1 MRRQR
6 IFVGLGTAIVMTT
19 SLTVA
24 PSATAAAAQAATQVP
39 SQIFAQT
46 PSAHLSTPQAAPSD
60 KDRPGKNKQSAG
72 SSKASGKK
80 AAKKAAQKAAAKK
93 AAAKKAGSKKAAAKK
108 AGSKKAVSKKAAAQQ
123 SAKRAAAKKAA
134 AKRAAAKRA
143 AAKRAAAAQR
153 IAYKRAKAR
162 AKTIKAP
169 RMVQGRIC
177 PTRNFSYGDGWG
189 ADRGRRN
196 HAGMDM
202 SGRRGTPL
210 FAIESGYINRTKRQ
224 SNGAMQIVMKGKSGS
239 KYYYGHMQHVFV
251 RGGQSVRA
259 GQVIGTMG
267 DSGSPGAV
275 HLHFEYWK
283 SGRESAA
290 VNPASLLRTICRAAQ

>member
-1 MRRQR
+1 MRARR
-6 IFVGLGTAIVMTT
+6 TLVGLCGAALVAGAL
-19 SLTVA
+19 SL
-24 PSATAAAAQAATQVP
+24 PTAAMAAQP
-39 SQIFAQT
+39 
-46 PSAHLSTPQAAPSD
+46 AAPVVGGASAAAPTSVVAT
-60 KDRPGKNKQSAG
+60 KDQPGKK
-72 SSKASGKK
+72 KSGKK
-80 AAKKAAQKAAAKK
+80 AA
-93 AAAKKAGSKKAAAKK
+93 S
-108 AGSKKAVSKKAAAQQ
+108 
-123 SAKRAAAKKAA
+123 KKAA

-143 AAKRAAAAQR
+143 AAKRAA

-162 AKTIKAP
+162 AKTIQAP

-177 PTRNFSYGDGWG
+177 PTRNFEYGDGWG

-202 SGRRGTPL
+202 GGRRGTPL

-224 SNGAMQIVMKGKSGS
+224 SNGAMQIVLKGKSGS

-251 RGGQSVRA
+251 RGGQKVRA
-259 GQVIGTMG
+259 GQVIATMG

>member
-1 MRRQR
+1 MRARR
-6 IFVGLGTAIVMTT
+6 TLVGLCGAALVAGAL
-19 SLTVA
+19 SL
-24 PSATAAAAQAATQVP
+24 PTAAMAAQP
-39 SQIFAQT
+39 
-46 PSAHLSTPQAAPSD
+46 AAPVVGGASAAAPTSVVAT
-60 KDRPGKNKQSAG
+60 KDQPGKK
-72 SSKASGKK
+72 KSGKK
-80 AAKKAAQKAAAKK
+80 AA
-93 AAAKKAGSKKAAAKK
+93 SKKAAAKK
-108 AGSKKAVSKKAAAQQ
+108 AGAKKAASKKAASKK
-123 SAKRAAAKKAA
+123 SAAKKAASKKAA

-143 AAKRAAAAQR
+143 AAKRAA

-162 AKTIKAP
+162 AKTIQAP

-177 PTRNFSYGDGWG
+177 PTRNFEYGDGWG

-202 SGRRGTPL
+202 GGRRGTPL

-224 SNGAMQIVMKGKSGS
+224 SNGAMQIVLKGKS
-239 KYYYGHMQHVFV
+239 YGHMQHVFV
-251 RGGQSVRA
+251 RGGQKVRA
-259 GQVIGTMG
+259 GQVIATMG

>member
-6 IFVGLGTAIVMTT
+6 LVVGLGTAIVMTT
-19 SLTVA
+19 SLTLA
-24 PSATAAAAQAATQVP
+24 PSASAVTSQAATQV
-39 SQIFAQT
+39 STQMSAQAH
-46 PSAHLSTPQAAPSD
+46 SAPLGAPAAAPSD
-60 KDRPGKNKQSAG
+60 KDRPGKNKQAAG
-72 SSKASGKK
+72 SSKVSQKKTGKK
-80 AAKKAAQKAAAKK
+80 AAKKAAQSSVKKAATKKAAKK
-93 AAAKKAGSKKAAAKK
+93 AVAKK
-108 AGSKKAVSKKAAAQQ
+108 
-123 SAKRAAAKKAA
+123 AAAKKAA

-143 AAKRAAAAQR
+143 AIAQR
-153 IAYKRAKAR
+153 IAYKRAKAK

-189 ADRGRRN
+189 ADRGRRK
-196 HAGMDM
+196 HAGLDL
-202 SGRRGTPL
+202 SARRGTPL

-224 SNGAMQIVMKGKSGS
+224 SNGALQIVMKGRSGS

>member
-1 MRRQR
+1 MRARR
-6 IFVGLGTAIVMTT
+6 TLVGLCGAALVAGAL
-19 SLTVA
+19 SL
-24 PSATAAAAQAATQVP
+24 PTAAMAAQP
-39 SQIFAQT
+39 
-46 PSAHLSTPQAAPSD
+46 AAPVVGGASAAAPTSVVAT
-60 KDRPGKNKQSAG
+60 KDQPGKK
-72 SSKASGKK
+72 KSGKK
-80 AAKKAAQKAAAKK
+80 AA
-93 AAAKKAGSKKAAAKK
+93 SKKAAAKK
-108 AGSKKAVSKKAAAQQ
+108 AGAKKAASKKAASKKAASKKAASKK
-123 SAKRAAAKKAA
+123 SAAKKAASKKAA

-143 AAKRAAAAQR
+143 AAKRAA

-162 AKTIKAP
+162 AKTIQAP

-177 PTRNFSYGDGWG
+177 PTRNFEYGDGWG

-202 SGRRGTPL
+202 GGRRGTPL

-224 SNGAMQIVMKGKSGS
+224 SNGAMQIVLKGKSGS

-251 RGGQSVRA
+251 RGGQKVRA
-259 GQVIGTMG
+259 GQVIATMG

>member
-1 MRRQR
+1 MRARR
-6 IFVGLGTAIVMTT
+6 TLVGLCGAALVAGAL
-19 SLTVA
+19 SL
-24 PSATAAAAQAATQVP
+24 PTAAMAAQP
-39 SQIFAQT
+39 
-46 PSAHLSTPQAAPSD
+46 AAPVVGGASAAAPTSVVAT
-60 KDRPGKNKQSAG
+60 KDQPGK
-72 SSKASGKK
+72 KK
-80 AAKKAAQKAAAKK
+80 AAAKTAAAKK
-93 AAAKKAGSKKAAAKK
+93 AAAKKAAI
-108 AGSKKAVSKKAAAQQ
+108 
-123 SAKRAAAKKAA
+123 
-134 AKRAAAKRA
+134 KRAAAKRA
-143 AAKRAAAAQR
+143 AAKRQAA
-153 IAYKRAKAR
+153 AYKRAKAR
-162 AKTIKAP
+162 VKGVRAP

-224 SNGAMQIVMKGKSGS
+224 SNGAMQIVMKGRSGS

-251 RGGQSVRA
+251 RGGQKVRA
-259 GQVIGTMG
+259 GQVIATMG

-283 SGRESAA
+283 NGRESAA

>member
-1 MRRQR
+1 MRARR
-6 IFVGLGTAIVMTT
+6 TLVGLCGAALVAGA
-19 SLTVA
+19 LTL
-24 PSATAAAAQAATQVP
+24 PTAAMAAQP
-39 SQIFAQT
+39 
-46 PSAHLSTPQAAPSD
+46 AAPVVGGASAAAPTSVVTT
-60 KDRPGKNKQSAG
+60 KDQPGKK
-72 SSKASGKK
+72 KAGKK
-80 AAKKAAQKAAAKK
+80 TQAAAKK
-93 AAAKKAGSKKAAAKK
+93 AAAKKAGAIKAGAKKSASKKSAAKK
-108 AGSKKAVSKKAAAQQ
+108 AGSKKS
-123 SAKRAAAKKAA
+123 AAKKAA
-134 AKRAAAKRA
+134 AKKASAKRAAAQRAAAKRA
-143 AAKRAAAAQR
+143 A

-169 RMVQGRIC
+169 RMIQGRIC
-177 PTRNFSYGDGWG
+177 PTRNFEYGDGWG

-202 SGRRGTPL
+202 GGRRGTPL

-224 SNGAMQIVMKGKSGS
+224 SNGAMQIVLKGKSGS

-251 RGGQSVRA
+251 RGGQKVRA
-259 GQVIGTMG
+259 GQVIATMG

>member
-6 IFVGLGTAIVMTT
+6 LVVGLGTAIVMTT
-19 SLTVA
+19 SLTLA
-24 PSATAAAAQAATQVP
+24 PSASAVTSQAATQV
-39 SQIFAQT
+39 STQMSAQAH
-46 PSAHLSTPQAAPSD
+46 SAPLGAPAAAPSD
-60 KDRPGKNKQSAG
+60 KDRPGKNKQAAG
-72 SSKASGKK
+72 SSKVSQKKTGKK
-80 AAKKAAQKAAAKK
+80 AAKKAAQSSVKKAATKKAAKK
-93 AAAKKAGSKKAAAKK
+93 AAAKKAVAKK
-108 AGSKKAVSKKAAAQQ
+108 
-123 SAKRAAAKKAA
+123 AAAKKAA

-143 AAKRAAAAQR
+143 AIAQR
-153 IAYKRAKAR
+153 IAYKRAKAK

-189 ADRGRRN
+189 ADRGRRK
-196 HAGMDM
+196 HAGLDL
-202 SGRRGTPL
+202 SARRGTPL

-224 SNGAMQIVMKGKSGS
+224 SNGALQIVMKGRSGS

>member
-1 MRRQR
+1 MRVRR
-6 IFVGLGTAIVMTT
+6 TLVGLCGAALVAGAL
-19 SLTVA
+19 SL
-24 PSATAAAAQAATQVP
+24 PTAAMAAQP
-39 SQIFAQT
+39 
-46 PSAHLSTPQAAPSD
+46 AAPVVGGASAAAPTSVVAT
-60 KDRPGKNKQSAG
+60 KDQPGKK
-72 SSKASGKK
+72 KSGKK
-80 AAKKAAQKAAAKK
+80 KQAAAKK
-93 AAAKKAGSKKAAAKK
+93 AASKKAAAKK
-108 AGSKKAVSKKAAAQQ
+108 AGAKKSAAKK
-123 SAKRAAAKKAA
+123 AAAKKAA

-143 AAKRAAAAQR
+143 AAKRAA

-162 AKTIKAP
+162 AKTIQAP

-177 PTRNFSYGDGWG
+177 PTRNFEYGDGWG

-202 SGRRGTPL
+202 GGRRGTPL

-224 SNGAMQIVMKGKSGS
+224 SNGAMQIVLKGKSGS

-251 RGGQSVRA
+251 RGGQKVRA
-259 GQVIGTMG
+259 GQVIATMG

>member
-1 MRRQR
+1 MRARR
-6 IFVGLGTAIVMTT
+6 TLVGLCGAALVAGA
-19 SLTVA
+19 LTL
-24 PSATAAAAQAATQVP
+24 PTAAMAAQP
-39 SQIFAQT
+39 
-46 PSAHLSTPQAAPSD
+46 AAPVVGGVSAAAPTSVVTT
-60 KDRPGKNKQSAG
+60 KDQPGKK
-72 SSKASGKK
+72 KAGKK
-80 AAKKAAQKAAAKK
+80 KQAAAKK
-93 AAAKKAGSKKAAAKK
+93 AASKKVGAKKSAAKK
-108 AGSKKAVSKKAAAQQ
+108 
-123 SAKRAAAKKAA
+123 AAAKKAA

-143 AAKRAAAAQR
+143 AAKRAA

-162 AKTIKAP
+162 AKTIQAP

-177 PTRNFSYGDGWG
+177 PTRNFEYGDGWG

-202 SGRRGTPL
+202 GGRRGTPL

-224 SNGAMQIVMKGKSGS
+224 SNGAMQIVLKGKSGS

-251 RGGQSVRA
+251 RGGQKVRA
-259 GQVIGTMG
+259 GQVIATMG

>member
-1 MRRQR
+1 MRARR
-6 IFVGLGTAIVMTT
+6 TLVGLCGAALVAGA
-19 SLTVA
+19 LTL
-24 PSATAAAAQAATQVP
+24 PTAAMAAQP
-39 SQIFAQT
+39 
-46 PSAHLSTPQAAPSD
+46 AAPVVGGVSAAAPTSVVTT
-60 KDRPGKNKQSAG
+60 KDQPGKK
-72 SSKASGKK
+72 KAGKK
-80 AAKKAAQKAAAKK
+80 TQAAAKK
-93 AAAKKAGSKKAAAKK
+93 AAAKKAGAKKAGAKKSASKKSAAKK
-108 AGSKKAVSKKAAAQQ
+108 AGSKKSAAKK
-123 SAKRAAAKKAA
+123 AAAKKAA
-134 AKRAAAKRA
+134 AKRAAAQRA
-143 AAKRAAAAQR
+143 AAKRAA

-177 PTRNFSYGDGWG
+177 PTRNFTYGDGWG
-189 ADRGRRN
+189 ADRGRRK
-196 HAGMDM
+196 HAGLDL
-202 SGRRGTPL
+202 SARRGTPL

-224 SNGAMQIVMKGKSGS
+224 SNGALQIVMKGRSGS

>member
-6 IFVGLGTAIVMTT
+6 LVVGLGTAIVMTT
-19 SLTVA
+19 SLTLA
-24 PSATAAAAQAATQVP
+24 PSASAVTSQAATQV
-39 SQIFAQT
+39 STQMSALAH
-46 PSAHLSTPQAAPSD
+46 SAHLSAPAAAPTD
-60 KDRPGKNKQSAG
+60 KDRPGKNKQAAG
-72 SSKASGKK
+72 SSKVSQKKTGKK
-80 AAKKAAQKAAAKK
+80 AAKKAAQSSVKKAATKKAAKK
-93 AAAKKAGSKKAAAKK
+93 AAAKKAVAKK
-108 AGSKKAVSKKAAAQQ
+108 
-123 SAKRAAAKKAA
+123 AAAKKAA

-143 AAKRAAAAQR
+143 AIAQR
-153 IAYKRAKAR
+153 IAYKRAKAK

-189 ADRGRRN
+189 ADRGRRK
-196 HAGMDM
+196 HAGLDL
-202 SGRRGTPL
+202 SARRGTPL

-224 SNGAMQIVMKGKSGS
+224 SNGALQIVMKGRSGS

>member
-1 MRRQR
+1 MAAQPAAPV
-6 IFVGLGTAIVMTT
+6 VGGA
-19 SLTVA
+19 S
-24 PSATAAAAQAATQVP
+24 AAAPTSVVAT
-39 SQIFAQT
+39 
-46 PSAHLSTPQAAPSD
+46 
-60 KDRPGKNKQSAG
+60 KDQPGKK
-72 SSKASGKK
+72 
-80 AAKKAAQKAAAKK
+80 KAAAKK
-93 AAAKKAGSKKAAAKK
+93 AAAKKA
-108 AGSKKAVSKKAAAQQ
+108 
-123 SAKRAAAKKAA
+123 AAKKAA
-134 AKRAAAKRA
+134 IKRAAAKRA
-143 AAKRAAAAQR
+143 AAKRQAA
-153 IAYKRAKAR
+153 AYKRAKAR
-162 AKTIKAP
+162 VKGVRAP

-224 SNGAMQIVMKGKSGS
+224 SNGAMQIVMKGRSGS

-251 RGGQSVRA
+251 RGGQKVRA
-259 GQVIGTMG
+259 GQVIATMG

-283 SGRESAA
+283 NGRESAA

>member
-1 MRRQR
+1 MRTRR
-6 IFVGLGTAIVMTT
+6 TLVGLCGAALVAGA
-19 SLTVA
+19 LTL
-24 PSATAAAAQAATQVP
+24 PSAAMAAQPAAPVVGGASAAAPTSVAT
-39 SQIFAQT
+39 
-46 PSAHLSTPQAAPSD
+46 D
-60 KDRPGKNKQSAG
+60 KDKPGKNKAGKNKPTKAKQSKG
-72 SSKASGKK
+72 SKKSASKKA
-80 AAKKAAQKAAAKK
+80 AAKKAGTKKAAAKK
-93 AAAKKAGSKKAAAKK
+93 AAAKK
-108 AGSKKAVSKKAAAQQ
+108 V
-123 SAKRAAAKKAA
+123 AAKKAA
-134 AKRAAAKRA
+134 AQRAAAKRA
-143 AAKRAAAAQR
+143 AL
-153 IAYKRAKAR
+153 AYKRAKAR

-169 RMVQGRIC
+169 RMIQGRIC

-210 FAIESGYINRTKRQ
+210 FAIESGSINRTKRQ
-224 SNGAMQIVMKGKSGS
+224 SNGALQIVMKGRSGS

-290 VNPASLLRTICRAAQ
+290 VNPESLLRNICAKAQ

>member
-1 MRRQR
+1 MRARR
-6 IFVGLGTAIVMTT
+6 TLVGLCGAALVAGAL
-19 SLTVA
+19 SL
-24 PSATAAAAQAATQVP
+24 PTAAMAAQP
-39 SQIFAQT
+39 
-46 PSAHLSTPQAAPSD
+46 AAPVVGGASAAAPTSVVAT
-60 KDRPGKNKQSAG
+60 KDQPGKK
-72 SSKASGKK
+72 KSGKK
-80 AAKKAAQKAAAKK
+80 AA
-93 AAAKKAGSKKAAAKK
+93 SKKAAAKK
-108 AGSKKAVSKKAAAQQ
+108 AGAKKAASKKAASKKAASKKAGAKK
-123 SAKRAAAKKAA
+123 SAAKKAAAKKAA

-143 AAKRAAAAQR
+143 AAKRAA

-162 AKTIKAP
+162 AKTIQAP

-177 PTRNFSYGDGWG
+177 PTRNFEYGDGWG

-202 SGRRGTPL
+202 GGRRGTPL

-224 SNGAMQIVMKGKSGS
+224 SNGAMQIVLKGKSGS

-251 RGGQSVRA
+251 RGGQKVRA
-259 GQVIGTMG
+259 GQVIATMG

>member
-6 IFVGLGTAIVMTT
+6 LVVGLGTAIVMTT
-19 SLTVA
+19 SLTLA
-24 PSATAAAAQAATQVP
+24 PSASAVTSQPATQV
-39 SQIFAQT
+39 STQMSALAH
-46 PSAHLSTPQAAPSD
+46 SAHLSAPAAAPTD
-60 KDRPGKNKQSAG
+60 KDRPGKNKQAAG
-72 SSKASGKK
+72 SSKVSQKKTGKK
-80 AAKKAAQKAAAKK
+80 AAKKAAQSSVKKAATKKAAKK
-93 AAAKKAGSKKAAAKK
+93 AAAKKAVAKK
-108 AGSKKAVSKKAAAQQ
+108 
-123 SAKRAAAKKAA
+123 AAAKKAA

-143 AAKRAAAAQR
+143 AIAQR
-153 IAYKRAKAR
+153 IAYKRAKAK

-189 ADRGRRN
+189 ADRGRRK
-196 HAGMDM
+196 HAGLDL
-202 SGRRGTPL
+202 SARRGTPL

-224 SNGAMQIVMKGKSGS
+224 SNGALQIVMKGRSGS

>member
-1 MRRQR
+1 MRVRR
-6 IFVGLGTAIVMTT
+6 TLVGLCGAALVAGAL
-19 SLTVA
+19 SL
-24 PSATAAAAQAATQVP
+24 PTAAMAAQP
-39 SQIFAQT
+39 
-46 PSAHLSTPQAAPSD
+46 AAPVVGGASAAAPTSVVAT
-60 KDRPGKNKQSAG
+60 KDQPGKK
-72 SSKASGKK
+72 KSGKK
-80 AAKKAAQKAAAKK
+80 KQAAAKKAASKKVGAKKSAAKK
-93 AAAKKAGSKKAAAKK
+93 AAAKKE
-108 AGSKKAVSKKAAAQQ
+108 
-123 SAKRAAAKKAA
+123 A

-143 AAKRAAAAQR
+143 AAKRAA

-162 AKTIKAP
+162 AKTIQAP

-177 PTRNFSYGDGWG
+177 PTRNFEYGDGWG

-202 SGRRGTPL
+202 GGRRGTPL

-224 SNGAMQIVMKGKSGS
+224 SNGAMQIVLKGKSGS

-251 RGGQSVRA
+251 RGGQKVRA
-259 GQVIGTMG
+259 GQVIATMG

>member
-6 IFVGLGTAIVMTT
+6 LVVGLSTAIVMTT
-19 SLTVA
+19 SLTLA
-24 PSATAAAAQAATQVP
+24 PSASAVTSQAATQVATQA
-39 SQIFAQT
+39 STQAH
-46 PSAHLSTPQAAPSD
+46 SAPLGAPAAAPSD
-60 KDRPGKNKQSAG
+60 KDRPGKNKQAAG
-72 SSKASGKK
+72 SSKVSQKKTGKK
-80 AAKKAAQKAAAKK
+80 AAKKAAKSSVKKAATKKAAKRAAAKK
-93 AAAKKAGSKKAAAKK
+93 AVAKK
-108 AGSKKAVSKKAAAQQ
+108 
-123 SAKRAAAKKAA
+123 AAAKKAA

-143 AAKRAAAAQR
+143 AIAQR
-153 IAYKRAKAR
+153 IAYKRAKAK

-189 ADRGRRN
+189 ADRGRRK
-196 HAGMDM
+196 HAGLDL
-202 SGRRGTPL
+202 SARRGTPL

-224 SNGAMQIVMKGKSGS
+224 SNGALQIVMKGRSGS

>member
-1 MRRQR
+1 MAAQPAAPV
-6 IFVGLGTAIVMTT
+6 VGGV
-19 SLTVA
+19 S
-24 PSATAAAAQAATQVP
+24 AAAPTSVV
-39 SQIFAQT
+39 T
-46 PSAHLSTPQAAPSD
+46 T
-60 KDRPGKNKQSAG
+60 KDQPGKKKAGKNK
-72 SSKASGKK
+72 K
-80 AAKKAAQKAAAKK
+80 AAAKNSAAKK
-93 AAAKKAGSKKAAAKK
+93 AAAKK
-108 AGSKKAVSKKAAAQQ
+108 
-123 SAKRAAAKKAA
+123 AAAKKAA
-134 AKRAAAKRA
+134 AKRAAAQRA
-143 AAKRAAAAQR
+143 AAKRAA

-177 PTRNFSYGDGWG
+177 PTRNFTYGDGWG
-189 ADRGRRN
+189 ADRGRRK
-196 HAGMDM
+196 HAGLDL
-202 SGRRGTPL
+202 SARRGTPL

-224 SNGAMQIVMKGKSGS
+224 SNGALQIVMKGRSGS

>member
-1 MRRQR
+1 MRARR
-6 IFVGLGTAIVMTT
+6 TLVGLCGAALVAGAL
-19 SLTVA
+19 SL
-24 PSATAAAAQAATQVP
+24 PTAAMATQP
-39 SQIFAQT
+39 
-46 PSAHLSTPQAAPSD
+46 AAPVVGGASAAAPTSVVAT
-60 KDRPGKNKQSAG
+60 KDQPGKK
-72 SSKASGKK
+72 KSGKK
-80 AAKKAAQKAAAKK
+80 KQAAAKK
-93 AAAKKAGSKKAAAKK
+93 AASKKAGAKKSAAKK
-108 AGSKKAVSKKAAAQQ
+108 
-123 SAKRAAAKKAA
+123 AAAKKAA

-143 AAKRAAAAQR
+143 AAKRAA

-162 AKTIKAP
+162 AKTIQAP

-177 PTRNFSYGDGWG
+177 PTRNFEYGDGWG

-202 SGRRGTPL
+202 GGRRGTPL

-224 SNGAMQIVMKGKSGS
+224 SNGAMQIVLKGKSGS

-251 RGGQSVRA
+251 RGGQKVRA
-259 GQVIGTMG
+259 GQVIATMG

>member
-1 MRRQR
+1 
-6 IFVGLGTAIVMTT
+6 V
-19 SLTVA
+19 S
-24 PSATAAAAQAATQVP
+24 AQAS
-39 SQIFAQT
+39 SQALG
-46 PSAHLSTPQAAPSD
+46 ANLSTPQAAPSD
-60 KDRPGKNKQSAG
+60 KDRPGKNKQGTGSA
-72 SSKASGKK
+72 KASGKK
-80 AAKKAAQKAAAKK
+80 AAKKAAAQKSAAKK
-93 AAAKKAGSKKAAAKK
+93 AAAKKTGSKKAGAKKSAAKK
-108 AGSKKAVSKKAAAQQ
+108 
-123 SAKRAAAKKAA
+123 AAAKKAA
-134 AKRAAAKRA
+134 AKRAAAQRA
-143 AAKRAAAAQR
+143 AAKRTA

-169 RMVQGRIC
+169 RMIQGRIC

-202 SGRRGTPL
+202 GGRRGTPL

-224 SNGAMQIVMKGKSGS
+224 SNGAMQIVLKGKSGS

-251 RGGQSVRA
+251 RGGQKVRA
-259 GQVIGTMG
+259 GQVIATMG

>member
-1 MRRQR
+1 MRARR
-6 IFVGLGTAIVMTT
+6 TLVGLCGAALVAGAL
-19 SLTVA
+19 SL
-24 PSATAAAAQAATQVP
+24 PTAAMAAQP
-39 SQIFAQT
+39 
-46 PSAHLSTPQAAPSD
+46 AAPVVGGASAAAPTSVVAT
-60 KDRPGKNKQSAG
+60 KDQPGKK
-72 SSKASGKK
+72 KSGKK
-80 AAKKAAQKAAAKK
+80 KQAAAKK
-93 AAAKKAGSKKAAAKK
+93 AASKKAAAKK
-108 AGSKKAVSKKAAAQQ
+108 AGAKKAGAKKEASKKAGAKKSAA
-123 SAKRAAAKKAA
+123 KKAAAKKAA

-143 AAKRAAAAQR
+143 AAKRAA

-162 AKTIKAP
+162 AKTIQAP

-177 PTRNFSYGDGWG
+177 PTRNFEYGDGWG

-202 SGRRGTPL
+202 GGRRGTPL

-224 SNGAMQIVMKGKSGS
+224 SNGAMQIVLKGKSGS

-251 RGGQSVRA
+251 RGGQKVRA
-259 GQVIGTMG
+259 GQVIATMG

>member
-1 MRRQR
+1 MRARR
-6 IFVGLGTAIVMTT
+6 TLVGLCGAALVAGAL
-19 SLTVA
+19 SL
-24 PSATAAAAQAATQVP
+24 PTAAMAVQP
-39 SQIFAQT
+39 
-46 PSAHLSTPQAAPSD
+46 AAPVVGGASAAAPTSVVAT
-60 KDRPGKNKQSAG
+60 KDQPGKK
-72 SSKASGKK
+72 KSGKK
-80 AAKKAAQKAAAKK
+80 KQAAAKK
-93 AAAKKAGSKKAAAKK
+93 AAAKKAASKKAGAKKSAAK
-108 AGSKKAVSKKAAAQQ
+108 Q
-123 SAKRAAAKKAA
+123 AAAKKAA

-143 AAKRAAAAQR
+143 AAKRAA

-177 PTRNFSYGDGWG
+177 PTRNFEYGDGWG

-202 SGRRGTPL
+202 AGRRGTPL
-210 FAIESGYINRTKRQ
+210 FAIESGFINRTKRQ
-224 SNGAMQIVMKGKSGS
+224 SNGAMQIVLKGKSGS

-251 RGGQSVRA
+251 RGGQKVRA
-259 GQVIGTMG
+259 GQVIATMG

>member
-6 IFVGLGTAIVMTT
+6 LVVGLGTAIVMTT
-19 SLTVA
+19 SLTLA
-24 PSATAAAAQAATQVP
+24 PSASAVTSQAATQVSTQVS
-39 SQIFAQT
+39 SQAH
-46 PSAHLSTPQAAPSD
+46 SARLGAPAAAPSD
-60 KDRPGKNKQSAG
+60 KDRPGKNKQAAG
-72 SSKASGKK
+72 SSKASQKKTGKK
-80 AAKKAAQKAAAKK
+80 SAKKAAQSSVKKAASKKAAKRAAAKK
-93 AAAKKAGSKKAAAKK
+93 AATKKAIAKK
-108 AGSKKAVSKKAAAQQ
+108 
-123 SAKRAAAKKAA
+123 AAAKKAA

-143 AAKRAAAAQR
+143 AIAQR
-153 IAYKRAKAR
+153 IAYKRAKAK

-189 ADRGRRN
+189 ADRGRRK
-196 HAGMDM
+196 HAGLDL
-202 SGRRGTPL
+202 SARRGTPL

-224 SNGAMQIVMKGKSGS
+224 SNGALQIVMKGRSGS

>member
-1 MRRQR
+1 MRARR
-6 IFVGLGTAIVMTT
+6 TLVGLCGAALVAGA
-19 SLTVA
+19 LTL
-24 PSATAAAAQAATQVP
+24 PSAAMAAQPAVPVVSGVSAAAPTSVV
-39 SQIFAQT
+39 T
-46 PSAHLSTPQAAPSD
+46 T
-60 KDRPGKNKQSAG
+60 KDQPGKKKAGKNK
-72 SSKASGKK
+72 K
-80 AAKKAAQKAAAKK
+80 AAAKNSAAKK
-93 AAAKKAGSKKAAAKK
+93 AAAKKAGTKKSAAKKSASKKAGTKKSAAKK
-108 AGSKKAVSKKAAAQQ
+108 
-123 SAKRAAAKKAA
+123 AAAKKAA
-134 AKRAAAKRA
+134 AKRAAAQRA
-143 AAKRAAAAQR
+143 AAKRAA

-177 PTRNFSYGDGWG
+177 PTRNFTYGDGWG
-189 ADRGRRN
+189 ADRGRRK
-196 HAGMDM
+196 HAGLDL
-202 SGRRGTPL
+202 SARRGTPL

-224 SNGAMQIVMKGKSGS
+224 SNGALQIVMKGRSGS

>member
-6 IFVGLGTAIVMTT
+6 FIVGLSTAIVMTT

-24 PSATAAAAQAATQVP
+24 PTASAVTAQAATQV
-39 SQIFAQT
+39 SNQAH
-46 PSAHLSTPQAAPSD
+46 SAHLGAPAAAPTD
-60 KDRPGKNKQSAG
+60 KDRPGKNKQA
-72 SSKASGKK
+72 ADKK
-80 AAKKAAQKAAAKK
+80 S
-93 AAAKKAGSKKAAAKK
+93 AAKKAGAKKSAAKK
-108 AGSKKAVSKKAAAQQ
+108 
-123 SAKRAAAKKAA
+123 AAAKKAA
-134 AKRAAAKRA
+134 AKRAAAQRA
-143 AAKRAAAAQR
+143 AAKRAA
-153 IAYKRAKAR
+153 IAYQRAKAR

-202 SGRRGTPL
+202 GGRRGTPL

-224 SNGAMQIVMKGKSGS
+224 SNGALQIVMKGKSGS

>member
-1 MRRQR
+1 MRARR
-6 IFVGLGTAIVMTT
+6 TLIGLCGAALVAGAL
-19 SLTVA
+19 SL
-24 PSATAAAAQAATQVP
+24 PTAAMAAQP
-39 SQIFAQT
+39 
-46 PSAHLSTPQAAPSD
+46 AAPVVSGVSAAAPTSVVTS
-60 KDRPGKNKQSAG
+60 KDQPGKK
-72 SSKASGKK
+72 
-80 AAKKAAQKAAAKK
+80 KAAAKK
-93 AAAKKAGSKKAAAKK
+93 AAAKKAAAKK
-108 AGSKKAVSKKAAAQQ
+108 AAI
-123 SAKRAAAKKAA
+123 KRAAAKKAA
-134 AKRAAAKRA
+134 IKRAAAKRA
-143 AAKRAAAAQR
+143 AAKRQAA
-153 IAYKRAKAR
+153 AYKRAKAR
-162 AKTIKAP
+162 VKGVRAP

-202 SGRRGTPL
+202 AGRRGTPL

-224 SNGAMQIVMKGKSGS
+224 SNGAMQIVMKGRSGS

-251 RGGQSVRA
+251 RGGQKVRA
-259 GQVIGTMG
+259 GQVIATMG

-283 SGRESAA
+283 NGRESAA

>member
-1 MRRQR
+1 MRARR
-6 IFVGLGTAIVMTT
+6 TLVGLCGAALVAGA
-19 SLTVA
+19 LTL
-24 PSATAAAAQAATQVP
+24 PTAAMAAQP
-39 SQIFAQT
+39 
-46 PSAHLSTPQAAPSD
+46 AAPVVGGVSAAAPTSVVTT
-60 KDRPGKNKQSAG
+60 KDQPGKK
-72 SSKASGKK
+72 KTGKK
-80 AAKKAAQKAAAKK
+80 TQAAAKK
-93 AAAKKAGSKKAAAKK
+93 AAAKKAGAKKAGAKKSASKKSAAKK
-108 AGSKKAVSKKAAAQQ
+108 AGSKKAGSKKSAA
-123 SAKRAAAKKAA
+123 KKAAAKKAA
-134 AKRAAAKRA
+134 AKRAAAQRA
-143 AAKRAAAAQR
+143 AAKRAA

-169 RMVQGRIC
+169 RMIQGRIC
-177 PTRNFSYGDGWG
+177 PTRNFEYGDGWG

-202 SGRRGTPL
+202 GGRRGTPL

-224 SNGAMQIVMKGKSGS
+224 SNGAMQIVLKGKSGS

-251 RGGQSVRA
+251 RGGQKVRA
-259 GQVIGTMG
+259 GQVIATMG

>member
-6 IFVGLGTAIVMTT
+6 FIVGLSTAIVMTT

-24 PSATAAAAQAATQVP
+24 PTASAVTAQAATQV
-39 SQIFAQT
+39 SNQAH
-46 PSAHLSTPQAAPSD
+46 SAHLGAPAAAPTD
-60 KDRPGKNKQSAG
+60 KDRPGKNKQA
-72 SSKASGKK
+72 ADKK
-80 AAKKAAQKAAAKK
+80 SAAKK
-93 AAAKKAGSKKAAAKK
+93 AAAKKAGSKKSAAKKAAAKK
-108 AGSKKAVSKKAAAQQ
+108 AGAKKSAAKK
-123 SAKRAAAKKAA
+123 AAAKKAA
-134 AKRAAAKRA
+134 AKRAAAQRA
-143 AAKRAAAAQR
+143 AAKRAA

-162 AKTIKAP
+162 AKTIKPP

-177 PTRNFSYGDGWG
+177 PTRNFTYGDGWG
-189 ADRGRRN
+189 ADRGRRK
-196 HAGMDM
+196 HAGLDL
-202 SGRRGTPL
+202 SARRGTPL

-224 SNGAMQIVMKGKSGS
+224 SNGALQIVMKGKSGS

-290 VNPASLLRTICRAAQ
+290 VNPASLLRTICRSAQ